1 MLSFGD
7 STAFGRHS
15 VVGIAFVESEISQ
28 HGRIILWLSAVAAG
42 AIRGANL
49 FDFSATGVCCK
60 GLKAAGQPVG
70 VLTGWGSC
78 SVVGE

>member
-7 STAFGRHS
+7 LTAFGRHS
-15 VVGIAFVESEISQ
+15 VGSIAFVESEISQ
-28 HGRIILWLSAVAAG
+28 HSPIILWLSAVAAG

-60 GLKAAGQPVG
+60 GLEAVGPQVG
-70 VLTGWGSC
+70 VLTGWGPC
-78 SVVGE
+78 SAVGE